1 MKKGNSSAKSATH
14 KQDKASKVPEHHLST
29 DRTREKATLDTW
41 ANANIYSIVNKKAN
55 TVNVKARQTHHR
67 SETQTYVLREMPTPV
82 HLLTLDTL
90 CRKICQDIFLKA
102 ELMRGHQVT
111 YVPAWET
118 YPLWIEEQVIAS
130 AKSKSPIKL
139 SVLRKRCRARHKQEL
154 EIQKQ
159 KFHQLGIF
167 ADWETSQRTLESRQ
181 EARLIALISRLR
193 DSDYLHD
200 LPQLS
205 PWCPKCTIPLNEANL
220 IQMPTKVLN
229 SYVKFPF
236 NVGLEE
242 FGTNVFFS
250 VQLPYLREIAGT
262 TELGINENTTY
273 WLTQFADEFLLFSEP
288 QLKNFC
294 QHLAKGQPRPKRV
307 KEIKATELT
316 EYTVAHPLFLSKEK
330 GEKGEKG
337 LKITL
342 IPEPLVENIPNSQ
355 SAQLLKSGVL
365 PINPAHDQLSYD
377 IAQELNIV
385 SMPIF
390 DETGR
395 LTEEAEQLCG
405 LYLFDAERF
414 IVSQLERFGY
424 LLKTYNEERH
434 ESHCPRCKELAVF
447 RPCSK
452 WVFSIAKNHATV
464 QMLNAQDHWDNY
476 GGTEHKNITDIRNT
490 VLNFRG
496 LQVSAQRQWG
506 MPLPILLCDQCDE
519 PLTDKN
525 TLSAIRNSI
534 QRGFESWFRLSVEEL
549 LPTDTHCP
557 NCDSSEFRKEATLI
571 DGHFANLLQ
580 IIDNS
585 DFKKALGGSTSVMF
599 VPQPSSSDSKWIKW
613 LAEISVISAALT
625 RSRPI
630 KESQPFK
637 QLTLNVMPK
646 IGSEIEIEE
655 TFFNKYPADVSRLVA
670 ITPNLSTQQVS
681 QQRLEK
687 IAEDHLIEYQQLQAS
702 FEHISVLLYGFLL
715 DEEHNAQTDTK
726 NQAGNK
732 TNRQPDSTEMDEDDW
747 HTATVS
753 EQGATPDYTRLP
765 STPTEPNLKT
775 LDRDRAGSAITDKS
789 LTIDSLAIT
798 VTTQLLQ
805 EVEQAYQNGNFH
817 EMWKMLTNFCEQ
829 DLGFYVRTIES
840 RDATTFQAAQGTLSE
855 ISTALLQRLA
865 PLTPFLAEHFHHLIS
880 TDNETDNHSIFEKNW
895 HSVSPAIRQSLR
907 ASRTKKNDAKAEW
920 EALKNSYNA
929 EP

>member
-1 MKKGNSSAKSATH
+1 MKKGNSSPKSATR
-14 KQDKASKVPEHHLST
+14 KQGKAAKVSENHLLT
-29 DRTREKATLDTW
+29 ERTREKAILDTW
-41 ANANIYSIVNKKAN
+41 TDANIYAIVNKKAN
-55 TVNVKARQTHHR
+55 TANVKARQGHHA
-67 SETQTYVLREMPTPV
+67 SETQVYVLREMPTPV

-102 ELMRGHQVT
+102 ELMQGHQVT

-118 YPLWIEEQVIAS
+118 YPLWIEEQVIAA

-154 EIQKQ
+154 EVQKQ

-167 ADWETSQRTLESRQ
+167 ADWDTSQKTLESRQ

-205 PWCPKCTIPLNEANL
+205 PWCPKCTTPLNEANL
-220 IQMPTKVLN
+220 IQMPTKPLN
-229 SYVKFPF
+229 GYIKFPF

-273 WLTQFADEFLLFSEP
+273 WLTQFADEFLLFAEP

-294 QHLAKGQPRPKRV
+294 QHLTKGQPEPKRV

-316 EYTVAHPLFLSKEK
+316 QYTVAHPLFPAKELRIK
-330 GEKGEKG
+330 
-337 LKITL
+337 L
-342 IPEPLVENIPNSQ
+342 IPESLVENNRNSR
-355 SAQLLKSGVL
+355 STSFLKSGVL
-365 PINPAHDQLSYD
+365 LLNPAHDQLSYD
-377 IAQELNIV
+377 LAPELNIT
-385 SMPIF
+385 STPIF

-395 LTEEAEQLCG
+395 LTEEAGQLCG
-405 LYLFDAERF
+405 LHLFDAERF
-414 IVSQLERFGY
+414 IIPQLERFGY
-424 LLKTYNEERH
+424 LLKTYNEER
-434 ESHCPRCKELAVF
+434 EEPHCPRCKELAVF

-452 WVFSIAKNHATV
+452 WVFSISKNHATA
-464 QMLNAQDHWDNY
+464 QLLNAQDHWDNY
-476 GGTEHKNITDIRNT
+476 GDTEHKNIADVRDAI
-490 VLNFRG
+490 LNFTG

-585 DFKKALGGSTSVMF
+585 DFKKALGGSNSVMF
-599 VPQPSSSDSKWIKW
+599 VPQPSPSNSQWIKW

-637 QLTLNVMPK
+637 QLKLNAMPK
-646 IGSEIEIEE
+646 IGSEIKVEDA
-655 TFFNKYPADVSRLVA
+655 FLNKYPADVSRLVA
-670 ITPNLSTQQVS
+670 ITPHLSTQQVT
-681 QQRLEK
+681 QQRLKK
-687 IAEDHLIEYQQLQAS
+687 IAEDYLIEYQQLQTL
-702 FEHISVLLYGFLL
+702 FEHISVLLYGFPLN
-715 DEEHNAQTDTK
+715 EKHNAHADTK
-726 NQAGNK
+726 NQDSDK
-732 TNRQPDSTEMDEDDW
+732 TNRQPDPAETSEDDS
-747 HTATVS
+747 HTTTVG
-753 EQGATPDYTRLP
+753 EQEVDPDYTRL
-765 STPTEPNLKT
+765 SGVPTEPNLKT
-775 LDRDRAGSAITDKS
+775 LDMEKTDS
-789 LTIDSLAIT
+789 PTIDSLAIT
-798 VTTQLLQ
+798 VTAQLLQ
-805 EVEQAYQNGNFH
+805 EIEQAYQSGHFH

-829 DLGFYVRTIES
+829 DLGFYVRSIES
-840 RDATTFQAAQGTLSE
+840 RDATNLHTAKDTLVQ
-855 ISTALLQRLA
+855 ISIALLQHFA
-865 PLTPFLAEHFHHLIS
+865 PLTPFLAEHFYRLIS
-880 TDNETDNHSIFEKNW
+880 ADNRTNNRSIFQKNW

-907 ASRTKKNDAKAEW
+907 ASRTKKNDAKTEW
-920 EALKNSYNA
+920 EALKHVHNP
-929 EP
+929 ET